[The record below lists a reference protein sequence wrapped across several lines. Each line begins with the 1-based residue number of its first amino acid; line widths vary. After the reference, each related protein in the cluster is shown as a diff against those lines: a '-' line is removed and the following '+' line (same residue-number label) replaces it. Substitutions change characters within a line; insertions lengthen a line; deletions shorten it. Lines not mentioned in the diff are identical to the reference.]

1 MIPLL
6 LGLAT
11 LGVMM
16 GALGMFSRAQ
26 VATIKAFGVWV
37 LAIGGLAMAGLLL
50 LTGRA
55 AVAVGLLAVLGPTVW
70 AWMRPPHAGL
80 GAGARRAD
88 PGTRGQP
95 GDRAGG
101 HTGRQTGGRA
111 PGGATGGMSREEALQ
126 VLGLRPG
133 VNQTEIQAAYVRLM
147 RAAHPDGG
155 GSDWLAAR
163 INQARDTL
171 LG

>member
-11 LGVMM
+11 LLVMM
-16 GALGMFSRAQ
+16 AALGLFSRAR
-26 VATIKAFGVWV
+26 VATIKAFGVWLLALGGLTLAALLFLTGRGG
-37 LAIGGLAMAGLLL
+37 LAIGALAL
-50 LTGRA
+50 
-55 AVAVGLLAVLGPTVW
+55 LGPSVW
-70 AWMRPPHAGL
+70 GWMRSSTGKPDPSR
-80 GAGARRAD
+80 ARRAV
-88 PGTRGQP
+88 GNK
-95 GDRAGG
+95 
-101 HTGRQTGGRA
+101 
-111 PGGATGGMSREEALQ
+111 GGMSREEALE

-133 VNQTEIQAAYVRLM
+133 VNPAEIQEAYVRLM
-147 RAAHPDGG
+147 RTAHPDGG